1 MRWRIG
7 KFAGTELWLHGATL
21 LCWAYL
27 LLQGQGMLLAV
38 GLVSIALHEGAHGL
52 AATMLHHPPRQAEI
66 TPLGLLLRLKEEAR
80 LPPLHRAAVLFAGPA
95 ASAALVLLGWY
106 GTRWGMLSPA
116 LGARMFFGNL
126 MLLALNNQS
135 ISVDEETIA
144 IAGLPSALENYR
156 ILHIS
161 DLHAAE
167 FGAEQSTLLRTVNNL
182 DYDIML
188 ITGDMV
194 GASGNAEPFL
204 NFLRG
209 LSTCRNVYFIAGDSD
224 PGPLLSQIREEEGTL
239 DQRVLEDWVLEAID
253 LGATYL
259 DAPVSLTVGATDSA
273 TLWLSPFSQLGVS
286 AKDAVDMYEDQLET
300 ERIGYLS
307 GIGADYIQYPFTDYR
322 YRQAQDLLSAI
333 SQMGADDVHISLS
346 HVPPMDS
353 LLSIVQDD
361 HSATPNEYLYA
372 PDLVLAGHYCGGVVR
387 VPGYGALYVPDAL
400 QGSYHGWFP
409 DQSRVRGQITVGNTV
424 MYVTGG
430 LGATDAV
437 KFPFRLFNTPEA
449 ALITFSSHTGA

>member
-1 MRWRIG
+1 M
-7 KFAGTELWLHGATL
+7 
-21 LCWAYL
+21 
-27 LLQGQGMLLAV
+27 
-38 GLVSIALHEGAHGL
+38 
-52 AATMLHHPPRQAEI
+52 
-66 TPLGLLLRLKEEAR
+66 
-80 LPPLHRAAVLFAGPA
+80 
-95 ASAALVLLGWY
+95 
-106 GTRWGMLSPA
+106 
-116 LGARMFFGNL
+116 
-126 MLLALNNQS
+126 
-135 ISVDEETIA
+135 
-144 IAGLPSALENYR
+144 
-156 ILHIS
+156 
-161 DLHAAE
+161 
-167 FGAEQSTLLRTVNNL
+167 
-182 DYDIML
+182 
-188 ITGDMV
+188 
-194 GASGNAEPFL
+194 
-204 NFLRG
+204 
-209 LSTCRNVYFIAGDSD
+209 
-224 PGPLLSQIREEEGTL
+224 
-239 DQRVLEDWVLEAID
+239 LEAID

-259 DAPVSLTVGATDSA
+259 DAPVSLTVGTTNSA

-353 LLSIVQDD
+353 LLSIVQRRPFR
-361 HSATPNEYLYA
+361 HAQRYLYA

-437 KFPFRLFNTPEA
+437 KFPFRLFNTPEVSLLTLTGLLTDNM
-449 ALITFSSHTGA
+449 LIGG